1 MVRWVALMLTWDAP
15 LSHLPS
21 TTEKGDVPTE
31 STGLPLSD
39 TDPALILALVES
51 RWVPLKYSKYAF
63 T

>member
-1 MVRWVALMLTWDAP
+1 MLTWDAP